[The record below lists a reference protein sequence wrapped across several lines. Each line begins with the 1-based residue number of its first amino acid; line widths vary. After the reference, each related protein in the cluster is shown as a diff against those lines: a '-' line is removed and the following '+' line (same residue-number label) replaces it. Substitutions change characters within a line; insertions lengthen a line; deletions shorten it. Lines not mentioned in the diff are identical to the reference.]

1 MNTIDLLYSYE
12 ILVQD
17 ENVKNDYIKNLFD
30 EEGAFGEADCAG
42 L

>member
-1 MNTIDLLYSYE
+1 MNTIDLLYDYE

-17 ENVKNDYIKNLFD
+17 ANVKNEYIKNLFD